1 MSRQRAPKSRTS
13 AKHQQLA
20 QAAQVRLPCT
30 CDVAIA
36 GGGAAGLV
44 AAICAAEDG
53 ASVVVLERAPEC
65 GRTILATGNGRCN
78 FCNADLA
85 PSHYNDPPFV
95 KRVCG
100 ASHLDDVLG
109 FFAQCGM
116 AWTQEDG
123 RLYPISR
130 QASSVRDVLLARARR
145 AGAILAPAR
154 QVRHVA
160 RMPRGFRVDMLGL
173 YSEDQPH
180 ESLGAG
186 AVILA
191 CGGGEFPGV
200 QDLGLRLSACRP
212 VLCSLACEDGPLH
225 VLDGRRAHAELTLWR
240 KGSPLCRQRGE
251 VLFRD
256 YGLSGIVV
264 FDLSRT
270 AQPGDEITVD
280 LLPGMAQPEAER
292 LAKAAGFLDGLV
304 DPVISQVITP
314 LASMCWWPSHM
325 QAKAP
330 YTGTGQLPHAL
341 QLARRLPF
349 RVTGLA
355 DPKRAQV
362 TRGGLATS
370 QFDPSTLE
378 CTSATGVFA
387 CGESLDVD
395 GACGGYNLAWAWK
408 SGMVAGHAAARRSR
422 GKDPHSC

>member
-1 MSRQRAPKSRTS
+1 MSRQRATKSRTS
-13 AKHQQLA
+13 ARHQQLA
-20 QAAQVRLPCT
+20 QAAQVHLPHT
-30 CDVAIA
+30 CDVAVA
-36 GGGAAGLV
+36 GGGAAGLA

-85 PSHYNDPPFV
+85 PSHYNNQSYV
-95 KRVCG
+95 RRVCG
-100 ASHLDDVLG
+100 ATHLDDVLG
-109 FFAQCGM
+109 FFTQCGM

-130 QASSVRDVLLARARR
+130 QASSVRDVLLARAHR
-145 AGAILAPAR
+145 AGVILAPAR

-160 RMPRGFRVDMLGL
+160 RTSHGIRVDVLGL
-173 YSEDQPH
+173 YSEAQPH
-180 ESLGAG
+180 ESLYAG

-191 CGGGEFPGV
+191 CGGGEFPGA
-200 QDLGLRLSACRP
+200 QELGLRLSACRP

-240 KGSPLCRQRGE
+240 NGNPLLHQRGE

-280 LLPGMAQPEAER
+280 LLPGMAQPKAER
-292 LAKAAGFLDGLV
+292 LADAARSLAGLV
-304 DPVISQVITP
+304 DPAIAQVITP
-314 LASMCWWPSHM
+314 LAHKGWWPQHM

-330 YTGTGQLPHAL
+330 YDGTGQLRHSL

-362 TRGGLATS
+362 TRGGLVTS

-378 CTSATGVFA
+378 CTSVTGVFA

-408 SGMVAGHAAARRSR
+408 SGMVAGRAAARRSR